1 MALRQLVKRLDGIMA
16 DQAKRATVGLHRK
29 VGEPAEDTVK
39 QIEAHA
45 AQAGFGPRATGR
57 ADDFGAG
64 APRGDELGD
73 DLGWILEVGIH
84 RHDRVR
90 LACIREACG
99 QCGLKTKVA

>member
-1 MALRQLVKRLDGIMA
+1 MALRKLVKRLDGIMA
-16 DQAKRATVGLHRK
+16 DQAKRATVGRHRE

-39 QIEAHA
+39 HIEAHA
-45 AQAGFGPRATGR
+45 AEAGFGPRATGR
-57 ADDFGAG
+57 ADDFGAR
-64 APRGDELGD
+64 APRGEQVGDHLGR
-73 DLGWILEVGIH
+73 ILEVGIH